1 MTTLESHTTE
11 PIAPPRAAKIDEV
24 LQQALAS
31 HISPQLFFDGQS
43 VDLPIAVRKAIIDL
57 LQRFA
62 SGNGVVIGS
71 INSSLTTSQAAE
83 LLGISRTYIVRMI
96 EQGRIPAHHRGTHR
110 RIYLKDVLSYSENAR
125 RERTSKLDEIAKLSA
140 RTGQYADDF

>member
-1 MTTLESHTTE
+1 MTMLESYTTE
-11 PIAPPRAAKIDEV
+11 PIEPPGAEEIDKV
-24 LQQALAS
+24 LQRALAS
-31 HISPQLFFDGQS
+31 HLSPQLFFDGQT
-43 VDLPIAVRKAIIDL
+43 VDLPVAVREAIIDL

-62 SGNGVVIGS
+62 SGNGVIIGS

-96 EQGRIPAHHRGTHR
+96 EQGRIPAHHRGTHH

-125 RERTSKLDEIAKLSA
+125 RERASKLDEIAKLSA
-140 RTGQYADDF
+140 STGQYPDDF